1 MPDAHAGAPRP
12 HPLRSL
18 LILSIAALAFAL
30 GQTTLVPALGVLQ
43 EEFHTDTSGVA
54 WTLTG
59 YLVAA
64 AVFTPVVGRLGDM
77 LGKRR
82 VLAAA
87 LGFFVVGS
95 VVSALGD
102 SLEVVVAGR
111 VLQGVGGGIFPLCFG
126 IIRDEFPAD
135 RVPGSIGLISAIA
148 GIGGGAGLVLGGVL
162 VDQASFHWIF
172 WIGAIMG
179 AVAFVTTWLF
189 VPESPHR
196 VPGRIDV
203 RGAVVLGVGL
213 VLPLLAISNAN
224 AWGWGS
230 PRVLG
235 MIAAG
240 LLVLA
245 GWLALER
252 RTAEPLADVELL
264 TRPPVLVTNVATLLV
279 GFGMFGSFLAV
290 PTLAQLPVETG
301 IGFGL
306 DATGAG
312 LLLLPSSIVMLLVG
326 PLSGAMANRL
336 GAKVPLAL
344 GSVVSGLAFV
354 LLGLMHGSQG
364 AVIAGTV
371 VMAIGM
377 GLAFAAMP
385 NLIVEAVPRSKTGE
399 ATGFNALVRSVG
411 ASLGSQVTASIIA
424 GSAVAGSVVPTD
436 DGFVRAFFVAA
447 GVALLAGRAAALVP
461 RATEHH
467 HVTAATEV
475 GAASPLGDPALAAV
489 EDRS

>member
-1 MPDAHAGAPRP
+1 MTEPSTSPA
-12 HPLRSL
+12 PLRSL

-30 GQTTLVPALGVLQ
+30 GQTTLVPALGELQ
-43 EEFHTDTSGVA
+43 RELRTDTAGVA

-64 AVFTPVVGRLGDM
+64 AVCTPVVGRLGDM
-77 LGKRR
+77 FGKQRLL
-82 VLAAA
+82 VVA
-87 LGFFVVGS
+87 LGFFAGGS
-95 VVSALGD
+95 VISALGT

-162 VDQASFHWIF
+162 VDQASYHLIF
-172 WIGAIMG
+172 WVGAVMGAI
-179 AVAFVTTWLF
+179 ALVTTLLF
-189 VPESPHR
+189 VPESPNR
-196 VPGRIDV
+196 VPGRVDV
-203 RGAVVLGVGL
+203 RGALVLTVGL
-213 VLPLLAISNAN
+213 VLPLVAISNAN
-224 AWGWGS
+224 DWGWGS
-230 PRVLG
+230 ARVLG
-235 MIAAG
+235 MIGAGIVILAAW
-240 LLVLA
+240 V
-245 GWLALER
+245 ALQR
-252 RTAEPLADVELL
+252 RTVEPLADMATLA
-264 TRPPVLVTNVATLLV
+264 RPPVLVTNIATLLV

-290 PTLAQLPVETG
+290 PTLAQLPKETG

-326 PLSGAMANRL
+326 PLSGVLASRL

-344 GSVVSGLAFV
+344 GSLVSGGAFA
-354 LLGLMHGSQG
+354 LLGFQHGSQG
-364 AVIAGTV
+364 SVVAGTI

-385 NLIVEAVPRSKTGE
+385 NLIVEAVSSDQTGE

-411 ASLGSQVTASIIA
+411 SSLGSQVTASVIA
-424 GSAVAGSVVPTD
+424 GSAVAGSQVPTD
-436 DGFVRAFFVAA
+436 DGFVRAFLIAG
-447 GVALLAGRAAALVP
+447 GVAVLAGIAAALVP
-461 RATEHH
+461 RAAEHH
-467 HVTAATEV
+467 RVTDAAEI
-475 GAASPLGDPALAAV
+475 GAASPLGDPALSSV
-489 EDRS
+489 EERSRA